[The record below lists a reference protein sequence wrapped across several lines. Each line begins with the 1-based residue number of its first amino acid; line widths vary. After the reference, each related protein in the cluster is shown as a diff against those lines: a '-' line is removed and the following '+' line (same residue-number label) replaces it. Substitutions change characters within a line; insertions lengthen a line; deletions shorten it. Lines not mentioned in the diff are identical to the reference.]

1 MTLKGTLAGAALVS
15 VAGSCMIRGKLATVQ
30 AAISWILAVGVA
42 VLVATGPVAAHHSF
56 AMEYD
61 DKKPVTLTG
70 VVTKVE
76 WANPHVR
83 FYLDV
88 KEPNQVTTWELTL
101 PSTLQL
107 LRRGWTPR
115 LLAVGETITAE
126 AFRARNGSPLAN
138 VWLITLSDGRKVPA
152 GVAIDQADQVRRP

>member
-1 MTLKGTLAGAALVS
+1 MRYLSIVVMGLLLG
-15 VAGSCMIRGKLATVQ
+15 GS
-30 AAISWILAVGVA
+30 
-42 VLVATGPVAAHHSF
+42 TGPLLAHHSF
-56 AMEYD
+56 IMEYD
-61 DKKPVTLTG
+61 DKKPVALTG

-88 KEPNQVTTWELTL
+88 KNPDATVTNWELTL

-107 LRRGWTPR
+107 LRRGWTQN
-115 LLAVGETITAE
+115 LLVVGETTTVD

-138 VWLITLSDGRKVPA
+138 VWLVTLSSGRKVPA
-152 GVAIDQADQVRRP
+152 GTPIDQPPSR

>member
-1 MTLKGTLAGAALVS
+1 
-15 VAGSCMIRGKLATVQ
+15 MIRGKLAPVKTG
-30 AAISWILAVGVA
+30 IWWHLAVGVTLLA
-42 VLVATGPVAAHHSF
+42 ATGTASAHHSF
-56 AMEYD
+56 IMEFD

-70 VVTKVE
+70 VVSKVE

-88 KEPNQVTTWELTL
+88 KEANQITTWELTL

-115 LLAVGETITAE
+115 LLAVGDTLTAG

-138 VWLITLSDGRKVPA
+138 VWLITLSDGRKVPT
-152 GVAIDQADQVRRP
+152 GVPIDQADRVRRP

>member
-1 MTLKGTLAGAALVS
+1 VK
-15 VAGSCMIRGKLATVQ
+15 RGLC
-30 AAISWILAVGVA
+30 WILAVG
-42 VLVATGPVAAHHSF
+42 LNLPVATASLAAHHSF

-70 VVTKVE
+70 VVTKIE

-88 KEPNQVTTWELTL
+88 KDTGQVMTWELTM

-115 LLAVGETITAE
+115 LLVIGETVTAD
-126 AFRARNGSPLAN
+126 AFRARDGSPLAS
-138 VWLITLSDGRKVPA
+138 VWLVTFKDGRKVPT
-152 GVAIDQADQVRRP
+152 GMPVDQAPVR

>member
-1 MTLKGTLAGAALVS
+1 
-15 VAGSCMIRGKLATVQ
+15 MIRGKLATVK
-30 AAISWILAVGVA
+30 AAIYWLTPAARAWILAAGLSLLA
-42 VLVATGPVAAHHSF
+42 AAGPVAAHHSF

-88 KEPNQVTTWELTL
+88 KDTGSQVTTWELTL
-101 PSTLQL
+101 PSTLSL

-115 LLAVGETITAE
+115 LLVVGETVTAE
-126 AFRARNGSPLAN
+126 AFRARDGSPLAN
-138 VWLITLSDGRKVPA
+138 VWLVTLSDGRKVPA
-152 GVAIDQADQVRRP
+152 GVAIDQTPAALKP

>member
-1 MTLKGTLAGAALVS
+1 MLALGLNFAA
-15 VAGSCMIRGKLATVQ
+15 ATD
-30 AAISWILAVGVA
+30 SLD
-42 VLVATGPVAAHHSF
+42 AHHSF

-70 VVTKVE
+70 VVTKIE

-88 KEPNQVTTWELTL
+88 KDSGQVTTWELTM
-101 PSTLQL
+101 PSTLNL

-115 LLAVGETITAE
+115 LLVIGETVTAD
-126 AFRARNGSPLAN
+126 AFRARDGSRLAN
-138 VWLITLSDGRKVPA
+138 VWLVTFKDGRKVTTGTPVDEA
-152 GVAIDQADQVRRP
+152 PVR

>member
-1 MTLKGTLAGAALVS
+1 MLAFGLHFWAGTASLD
-15 VAGSCMIRGKLATVQ
+15 
-30 AAISWILAVGVA
+30 
-42 VLVATGPVAAHHSF
+42 AHHSF

-70 VVTKVE
+70 VVTKIE

-88 KEPNQVTTWELTL
+88 KDSGQVTSWELTM
-101 PSTLQL
+101 PSTLNL

-115 LLAVGETITAE
+115 LLVIGETVTAD
-126 AFRARNGSPLAN
+126 AFRARDGSPLAN
-138 VWLITLSDGRKVPA
+138 VWLVTFKDGRKMTTGTPVDEAP
-152 GVAIDQADQVRRP
+152 VR

>member
-1 MTLKGTLAGAALVS
+1 M
-15 VAGSCMIRGKLATVQ
+15 
-30 AAISWILAVGVA
+30 LAVGVN
-42 VLVATGPVAAHHSF
+42 LSTATASLAAHHSF

-70 VVTKVE
+70 VVAKVE

-88 KEPNQVTTWELTL
+88 KDTGQVTTWELTM
-101 PSTLQL
+101 PSTLNL

-115 LLAVGETITAE
+115 SLVIGETVTAD
-126 AFRARNGSPLAN
+126 AFRARDGSPLAN
-138 VWLITLSDGRKVPA
+138 VWLVTFKDGRKMPTGVPA
-152 GVAIDQADQVRRP
+152 DQAPAR

>member
-1 MTLKGTLAGAALVS
+1 M
-15 VAGSCMIRGKLATVQ
+15 
-30 AAISWILAVGVA
+30 LAVGLNLPA
-42 VLVATGPVAAHHSF
+42 ATASLSAHHSF

-70 VVTKVE
+70 IVTKIE

-88 KEPNQVTTWELTL
+88 NDTGQVTTWELTM

-115 LLAVGETITAE
+115 LLVIGETVTAD
-126 AFRARNGSPLAN
+126 AFRARDGSPLAN
-138 VWLITLSDGRKVPA
+138 VWLVTFKDGRKLPTGMPV
-152 GVAIDQADQVRRP
+152 DQAPVR

>member
-1 MTLKGTLAGAALVS
+1 M
-15 VAGSCMIRGKLATVQ
+15 
-30 AAISWILAVGVA
+30 LAVGLNLSA
-42 VLVATGPVAAHHSF
+42 ATASLAAHHSF

-88 KEPNQVTTWELTL
+88 KDTGQVTTWELTM
-101 PSTLQL
+101 PSTLNL

-115 LLAVGETITAE
+115 SLVIGETVTAD
-126 AFRARNGSPLAN
+126 AFRARDGSPLAN
-138 VWLITLSDGRKVPA
+138 VWLVTFKDGRKVPT
-152 GVAIDQADQVRRP
+152 GVPADQAPVR

>member
-1 MTLKGTLAGAALVS
+1 MKAGILS
-15 VAGSCMIRGKLATVQ
+15 
-30 AAISWILAVGVA
+30 ILAVGLNL
-42 VLVATGPVAAHHSF
+42 LVAGPAIAHHSF
-56 AMEYD
+56 AMEFD

-88 KEPNQVTTWELTL
+88 KDAGDQVTSWELTL

-107 LRRGWTPR
+107 LRRGWTR
-115 LLAVGETITAE
+115 DLLVVGETTQVD
-126 AFRARNGSPLAN
+126 AFLARDGSPLAN
-138 VWLITLSDGRKVPA
+138 VWLVTLSNGRKVPS
-152 GVAIDQADQVRRP
+152 GLPVDQAPR

>member
-1 MTLKGTLAGAALVS
+1 VKRRLCWV
-15 VAGSCMIRGKLATVQ
+15 
-30 AAISWILAVGVA
+30 LAVGLNLPA
-42 VLVATGPVAAHHSF
+42 ATALLAAHHSF

-70 VVTKVE
+70 IVTKIE

-88 KEPNQVTTWELTL
+88 KDTNQVTTWELTM

-115 LLAVGETITAE
+115 LVVVGETVTAE
-126 AFRARNGSPLAN
+126 AFRARDGSPLAN
-138 VWLITLSDGRKVPA
+138 VWLVTLKDGRKVPT
-152 GVAIDQADQVRRP
+152 GTPVDQAPVR

>member
-1 MTLKGTLAGAALVS
+1 LKTGVLF
-15 VAGSCMIRGKLATVQ
+15 
-30 AAISWILAVGVA
+30 ILAVGLNL
-42 VLVATGPVAAHHSF
+42 LVATGAALAHHSF

-61 DKKPVTLTG
+61 DKKPVTLSG

-88 KEPNQVTTWELTL
+88 RDAGDQVTTWELTM

-107 LRRGWTPR
+107 LRRGWTR
-115 LLAVGETITAE
+115 NLLVVGETTQVD
-126 AFRARNGSPLAN
+126 AFRSRDGSPLAN
-138 VWLITLSDGRKVPA
+138 VWLVTLSNGRKVPT
-152 GVAIDQADQVRRP
+152 GLPVDQVPNR